1 MDATGTKGV
10 IILLKE
16 IKFQM
21 LGIEHH
27 ILNSHW
33 QTIPPWCQF
42 ERLVKLVALA
52 EMLHCQ
58 KTWLRH
64 IIFHSSATTYY

>member
-33 QTIPPWCQF
+33 QTIPP
-42 ERLVKLVALA
+42 
-52 EMLHCQ
+52 
-58 KTWLRH
+58 
-64 IIFHSSATTYY
+64 